1 MLEIKGVSKFY
12 AGKTALNKVAFS
24 VPKSSVFG
32 LLGPNGAG
40 KTSLIRIITGITG
53 PDEGQILINS
63 NPIGEDSIRKIGYLP
78 EERGLYKKME
88 VYDQAMYFARLRGLN
103 KSDAQKRIKY
113 WFEKL
118 EISSWSKKKIE
129 ELSKGMAQKVQFAIT
144 ILHEPELL
152 ILDEPF
158 TGFDPINAEAIKN
171 EILELNKKGT
181 TIILSTHRMES
192 VESLCSHIAL
202 INKSNLII
210 EGSVEEVKSRFKRNE
225 FICSWIGSMPNF
237 SDSGFDLLQHS
248 SSPQGNNLLHHAIF
262 KANTDNFSVNYLVS
276 KVLDAGNLVKFEEM
290 VPEIHDIFI
299 DLVGK
304 DDNE

>member
-1 MLEIKGVSKFY
+1 MLEINGVSKFY
-12 AGKTALNKVAFS
+12 TGKTALNEVNFS

-53 PDEGQILINS
+53 PDKGQVLINGK
-63 NPIGEDSIRKIGYLP
+63 PIGEDTIRKIGYLP

-88 VYDQAMYFARLRGLN
+88 VYDQAMYFAQLRGLH
-103 KSDAQKRIKY
+103 KSEAHKRIKY
-113 WFEKL
+113 WFERL

-171 EILELNKKGT
+171 EILDLNSNGT

-202 INKSNLII
+202 INKSNLVI
-210 EGSVEEVKSRFKRNE
+210 EGAVQDVKSRFKKNE
-225 FICSWIGSMPNF
+225 FLCAWLGEMPDF
-237 SDSGFDLLQHS
+237 SASGFELIQHS
-248 SSPQGNNLLHHAIF
+248 SSPQGNNYTHNAVF
-262 KANTDNFSVNYLVS
+262 KANSSDFSVNSLVN
-276 KVLDAGNLVKFEEM
+276 KILNTGTLIKFEEV